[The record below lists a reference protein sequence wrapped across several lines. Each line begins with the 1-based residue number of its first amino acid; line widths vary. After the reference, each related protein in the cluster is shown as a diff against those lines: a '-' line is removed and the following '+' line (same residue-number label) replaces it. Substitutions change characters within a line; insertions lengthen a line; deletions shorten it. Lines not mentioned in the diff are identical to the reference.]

1 MRMSD
6 LEQGSIAFRRQYWKI
21 ALLSPMPAIVLT
33 LGYLSLLFDL
43 TSLEGAT
50 LACCLVGSVVVAGLA
65 AEGGRRRQTI
75 PITRF
80 LELNAGGG
88 EGQEADVDASAAFGA
103 IVSLPLHSQRVK
115 FLCGLAPIVFVP
127 SLMWAMGFEAWL
139 SGERIRSLAIIS
151 LVMSL
156 ISGML
161 VFYWAK
167 FSFAGIRMLL
177 ASIVGDSNTRS
188 RLVVRHS
195 IKRKLLFAVVV
206 PAFVGVLL
214 VVDVVDEN
222 MRSNAENE
230 AVQWAMLAAESIAG
244 GDPELPL
251 VERVASQLPN
261 EKFWP
266 MPLDMAEIRLGR
278 LSKTADEDASVPFL
292 DALDHRLGIGE
303 TTGLIVP
310 ALGPEVGAFR
320 RLPGGTILI
329 SKVLR
334 SDLESRSASLG
345 WVIGLVCFGVLGM
358 AVLVGRLAA
367 AEVSR
372 ALTALE
378 TAAEGMAA
386 GDLDLEVAF
395 ESEDEFGDVGRAI
408 TSVGITLHSMMGRVE
423 NAAVSAERTAEGVS
437 AVLVDVAA
445 TNAKQSQQ
453 IQNTNKAIEKI
464 TGQVG
469 QALRSAMNLDSTID
483 ESGNSLLE
491 LGATGDELNQ
501 TASVLTSR
509 VDAVSDSLEQMVRS
523 VKQVAGSSERL
534 ASASEETSSSMEEM
548 ASAMRAVDTS
558 AETTANL
565 SREVV
570 SKAELGQAKV
580 VQTIAGMEAIREAT
594 EIAENVIRGLG
605 ARTHEIG
612 GILDVIDDVA
622 DETNLLALN
631 AAIIAAQAGEHGK
644 SFSVVAD
651 EIKELADRVL
661 ASTKEISSLIRAVQ
675 NESEN
680 AIGAIEAGSASVMSG
695 VDLSAEAGRT
705 LEEITVAS
713 RESGLRIGEIVASVR
728 EQTNAASHVV
738 GLMERVRES
747 AEEIGV
753 AGSQQDQGNEIVYQS
768 ALTMREIAQQV
779 HRTTE
784 EQAAGFGRIR
794 ENVVGVREA
803 IDRIT
808 GSLSEQA
815 DSLHQV
821 TEFLGRVSLG
831 TESNEE
837 AVDRLRGSM
846 QEFISQAVALRAG
859 AERFRA

>member
-1 MRMSD
+1 MRMSA
-6 LEQGSIAFRRQYWKI
+6 LERGSSGFSRQYWKVDV
-21 ALLSPMPAIVLT
+21 LSSMPAIVLM
-33 LGYLSLLFDL
+33 LGHLALLFDL
-43 TSLEGAT
+43 TLLESAL
-50 LACCLVGSVVVAGLA
+50 LAIGLVGGAVVTVLV
-65 AEGGRRRQTI
+65 AEGTRHRHTMPIVRYLETTAGR
-75 PITRF
+75 
-80 LELNAGGG
+80 G
-88 EGQEADVDASAAFGA
+88 EARDTETDASAAFCA
-103 IVSLPLHSQRVK
+103 VVSIPLHLQRAK
-115 FLCGLAPIVFVP
+115 FLGGLAPLILVP
-127 SLMWAMGFEAWL
+127 MLMWAMGFDAWL
-139 SGERIRSLAIIS
+139 SVERIRSLAIIS
-151 LVMSL
+151 LVTSL
-156 ISGML
+156 MSGML

-167 FSFAGIRMLL
+167 SSLAELRRALAPVAG
-177 ASIVGDSNTRS
+177 DPNTRS
-188 RLVVRHS
+188 GLVARYSVQ
-195 IKRKLLFAVVV
+195 RKLLFAVAF
-206 PAFVGVLL
+206 PAFASVLV

-230 AVQWAMLAAESIAG
+230 AVQWAMLAVESIAG
-244 GDPELPL
+244 ADAELPL
-251 VERVASQLPN
+251 AERVASELPA
-261 EKFWP
+261 ERFWP
-266 MPLDMAEIRLGR
+266 MPLDTAEIRLDR
-278 LSKTADEDASVPFL
+278 LGQGADENASVAFL
-292 DALDHRLGIGE
+292 DAVDRRLELGE
-303 TTGLIVP
+303 TAGLIVP

-320 RLPGGTILI
+320 RLPNGTVLV
-329 SKVLR
+329 SRVLR
-334 SDLESRSASLG
+334 SDLESRSGSLSG
-345 WVIGLVCFGVLGM
+345 MIGLVCFGVLGM
-358 AVLVGRLAA
+358 AALIGR
-367 AEVSR
+367 
-372 ALTALE
+372 LTALE
-378 TAAEGMAA
+378 VSHALAALQAAAGRMGA
-386 GDLDLEVAF
+386 GDLDSGDTY

-408 TSVGITLHSMMGRVE
+408 ASIGVVLRSTMSHAA
-423 NAAVSAERTAEGVS
+423 NAAESAERTAEGVS
-437 AVLVDVAA
+437 AVLIDVAS
-445 TNAKQSQQ
+445 TNAKQHDQMRDAKKS
-453 IQNTNKAIEKI
+453 IELI
-464 TGQVG
+464 TEQVG
-469 QALRSAMNLDSTID
+469 QALRSAIALDSTID

-501 TASVLTSR
+501 TASVLTSK

-523 VKQVAGSSERL
+523 VKQVAGSSARL
-534 ASASEETSSSMEEM
+534 AAASEETSSSMEEM

-594 EIAENVIRGLG
+594 DVAEKVIRGLG

-661 ASTKEISSLIRAVQ
+661 ASTKEIGSLIRAVQ
-675 NESEN
+675 DESEN

-713 RESGLRIGEIVASVR
+713 RESGLRIGEIVASVQ
-728 EQTNAASHVV
+728 EQTKAASHVV
-738 GLMERVRES
+738 SLMERVRES

-768 ALTMREIAQQV
+768 ALAMREVAQQV

-784 EQAAGFGRIR
+784 EQATGFGRIR

-803 IDRIT
+803 VDRIT
-808 GSLSEQA
+808 GALGDQA
-815 DSLHQV
+815 GSLHQV
-821 TEFLGRVSLG
+821 KESLGRVSLG

-837 AVDRLRGSM
+837 AIDRLRESM
-846 QEFISQAVALRAG
+846 QEFVSQAVALREG